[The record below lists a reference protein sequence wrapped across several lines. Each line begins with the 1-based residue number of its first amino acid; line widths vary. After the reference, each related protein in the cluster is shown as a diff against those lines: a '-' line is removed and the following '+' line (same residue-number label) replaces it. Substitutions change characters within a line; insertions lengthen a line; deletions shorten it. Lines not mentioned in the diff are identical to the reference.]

1 MKLYFRKDS
10 NSSNNIR
17 KNIFSGRRI
26 PFEGEPEWL
35 PESQYTRNIVIFVLN
50 NSNFKH
56 LENRSI
62 DLWF

>member
-10 NSSNNIR
+10 NSPNN
-17 KNIFSGRRI
+17 RRI

-35 PESQYTRNIVIFVLN
+35 PESQYTTNIVVFVLN

-56 LENRSI
+56 LENRST